1 MAVPF
6 VGRIAPGPSTV
17 PTHCNSAPECERRLS
32 ALDPSVRAQLT
43 WVHVQPA
50 PFEWW
55 FIGDRGSDA
64 RFGGCRSVLQ
74 AKYADWLLREA
85 GLVFSLAYHYHGEVN
100 VSYTDEQ
107 QARLVRDARTVL
119 AHERA
124 IVIAQSDRFAQ
135 IVRPLGARVAAPEQ
149 AVFDAFESATSGKR
163 GTAKWLHQHGLG
175 RFAVKEY
182 NLDWLLSPA
191 GAAAFP
197 VVLKPV
203 VGFGGRGVQIVRSV
217 AALRQA
223 LHGRDPS
230 EYILQEAITSPD
242 EWGVYFVAHGG
253 ELLHAVCKR
262 FAFNDSL
269 FVRSGGIFGEGL
281 QEQGV
286 RPCDASPFGED
297 PLRNLVARARYHGFG
312 TLGLKARAVGEPAAL
327 IEMNAR
333 VGYSMMVMLPAL
345 LEQVQRFA
353 AATMQGQSAA
363 GANAEGRTAR
373 GGGGGGGRRLGL
385 VTHSPPGS

>member
-1 MAVPF
+1 MLSANCALRRPLSLHTVVYRPCRCAVSKEPP
-6 VGRIAPGPSTV
+6 GGPSGNPRT
-17 PTHCNSAPECERRLS
+17 TRRGKS
-32 ALDPSVRAQLT
+32 KC
-43 WVHVQPA
+43 
-50 PFEWW
+50 
-55 FIGDRGSDA
+55 I
-64 RFGGCRSVLQ
+64 
-74 AKYADWLLREA
+74 
-85 GLVFSLAYHYHGEVN
+85 
-100 VSYTDEQ
+100 
-107 QARLVRDARTVL
+107 
-119 AHERA
+119 
-124 IVIAQSDRFAQ
+124 
-135 IVRPLGARVAAPEQ
+135 
-149 AVFDAFESATSGKR
+149 SGKR

-182 NLDWLLSPA
+182 TLDWLLSPA

-223 LHGRDPS
+223 LRGRDPS

-333 VGYSMMVMLPAL
+333 VGYSMMMMLPAL
-345 LEQVQRFA
+345 LEQVQRL
-353 AATMQGQSAA
+353 S
-363 GANAEGRTAR
+363 
-373 GGGGGGGRRLGL
+373 LI
-385 VTHSPPGS
+385 HI